1 MHARAHLVKD
11 DVNLIVHRMH
21 RVEDDV
27 VERQEGA
34 AIEALRV
41 VLVRV
46 LLHLGFAL
54 FRIHARELAAHGVK
68 LRHALLLLRK
78 VPLAAVA
85 VERPLRRLGL
95 PERLPGGHMRT
106 VAERRESNLP
116 VVRFLVEREVKYV
129 GVAAAAAGRPE
140 AVGVVRQQAVE
151 LANKGLVR
159 AEYDFDENPRGDAVG
174 TELTGL
180 AAVVKAPEIGE
191 NVIEPTFENRVRL
204 SLFRLLPH
212 KNGGGSGD
220 ALPPPVQVSVLTL

>member
-78 VPLAAVA
+78 VPLAAV
-85 VERPLRRLGL
+85 
-95 PERLPGGHMRT
+95 
-106 VAERRESNLP
+106 
-116 VVRFLVEREVKYV
+116 
-129 GVAAAAAGRPE
+129 
-140 AVGVVRQQAVE
+140 
-151 LANKGLVR
+151 
-159 AEYDFDENPRGDAVG
+159 
-174 TELTGL
+174 
-180 AAVVKAPEIGE
+180 
-191 NVIEPTFENRVRL
+191 
-204 SLFRLLPH
+204 
-212 KNGGGSGD
+212 GS
-220 ALPPPVQVSVLTL
+220 Q